1 VIENTSINRF
11 ASMPTTDATT
21 TVTLIEGRGHAF
33 EESGTTVLVRGARKR
48 RDRNGGGLY
57 DDAVDDDDDD
67 DDELRW
73 KNAKGK
79 TSDGSVI
86 NAKGWAHWRQEMR
99 DIVVPGRA
107 EVSMLEVTVVNA
119 EGIETA
125 RGAVSLATV
134 AGAEERGAGRRLD
147 VGDGVRGKWVE
158 VKDLQYGETVGT
170 LCVRVVVT
178 KGATG
183 VASPR
188 TPGKSGELQSAFRE
202 SGDANSERTKDDDD
216 DEEDSLDAS
225 MIVET
230 DETGSVKSS
239 GGGLGRT
246 VGAPLNVASRWLA
259 ERFKRD
265 EANNAAKEEEKARK
279 RAEREKMIE
288 EKKVQKERER
298 IEREELK
305 AAKKERQE
313 QLKKLKREEKDEW
326 EREREEERA
335 RAESNGNSTS
345 HSPLH
350 HLHHLHV
357 PNVEEIKHTLSE
369 GAHHLSDAAHHV
381 TDAIR
386 ENGGKILHDVGE
398 HAHHV
403 SDAIKDTSNKVG
415 KALAK
420 RRWIRDIASRV
431 SPNSILLLAIAFFL
445 AGLPENRVRTV
456 NAASR
461 RRRREREHHGARSD
475 QDAARRR
482 AGDASTTEIIYNSTD
497 DYADDDEDEVPYIGR
512 GPTPRGVYEIVEG
525 DTLCSIA
532 GCFNLALVEII
543 DKNGDVITN
552 PDELSPGDRIRIY

>member
-1 VIENTSINRF
+1 MKSDASVHRLNRIF
-11 ASMPTTDATT
+11 AAIMSTTGAATT

-33 EESGTTVLVRGARKR
+33 EESGTTVVVRGARKR
-48 RDRNGGGLY
+48 RDRYGVEEY
-57 DDAVDDDDDD
+57 DDSDDD

-79 TSDGSVI
+79 TSGGSVI

-125 RGAVSLATV
+125 RGALALATV

-178 KGATG
+178 KGAAG

-188 TPGKSGELQSAFRE
+188 TPDESELRSAFRE
-202 SGDANSERTKDDDD
+202 SGDANSEREKDDDED
-216 DEEDSLDAS
+216 DSLDAS

-246 VGAPLNVASRWLA
+246 VGAPLNVAGRWLA

-265 EANNAAKEEEKARK
+265 EANDAAKEEEKARK
-279 RAEREKMIE
+279 RAEREKLIE

-313 QLKKLKREEKDEW
+313 QLKKLKREERDEW
-326 EREREEERA
+326 ERERAEERE
-335 RAESNGNSTS
+335 RAASNENSTS

-403 SDAIKDTSNKVG
+403 SDAIKDTSNKMG

>member
-1 VIENTSINRF
+1 
-11 ASMPTTDATT
+11 MPPPTEATT

-33 EESGTTVLVRGARKR
+33 EESGTTVIVRGARKR
-48 RDRNGGGLY
+48 RDRGSGGGRVEDEY
-57 DDAVDDDDDD
+57 DSDDHG
-67 DDELRW
+67 ESLRW
-73 KNAKGK
+73 KNEKGK
-79 TSDGSVI
+79 SSGGSVM
-86 NAKGWAHWRQEMR
+86 NAKGRAHWRQEMR

-107 EVSMLEVTVVNA
+107 EVSMLELTVVNA

-125 RGAVSLATV
+125 RGAVSLAS
-134 AGAEERGAGRRLD
+134 GAGLRLD

-178 KGATG
+178 KGAVG

-188 TPGKSGELQSAFRE
+188 TPDEPGLQSAFRE
-202 SGDANSERTKDDDD
+202 RGEASSGRKDSAAEDDDGED
-216 DEEDSLDAS
+216 DSVDDS

-313 QLKKLKREEKDEW
+313 QLKKLKREERDEW
-326 EREREEERA
+326 ERERAEERA
-335 RAESNGNSTS
+335 SAESNENSNS

-461 RRRREREHHGARSD
+461 RRRRERDHRGARSD

-482 AGDASTTEIIYNSTD
+482 AGDASTTEIIYNSSD
-497 DYADDDEDEVPYIGR
+497 DYADDDDEVPYIGR